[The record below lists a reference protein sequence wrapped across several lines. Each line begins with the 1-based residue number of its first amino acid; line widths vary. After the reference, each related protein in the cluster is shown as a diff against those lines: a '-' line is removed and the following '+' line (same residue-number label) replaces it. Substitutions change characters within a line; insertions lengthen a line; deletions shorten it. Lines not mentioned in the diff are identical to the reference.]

1 MEDER
6 LTDGEGDVEATAS
19 EGEPVILFAIIAFA
33 AMTALRPWK
42 LDCTCPQAQMPAKT
56 VRQNRYKCVI
66 E

>member
-1 MEDER
+1 MEHGR

-56 VRQNRYKCVI
+56 VR
-66 E
+66 